1 MMISPIYHN
10 KYKELVWFLL
20 DTMVGENLA
29 GKGQEEAAAGGGSER
44 CSVPHE
50 PKECALNRRDLLKLA
65 ALSAVPAS
73 VLQARSAL
81 AADAIELGCP
91 VPMSGAFAA
100 NGKFADLGMKLAV
113 EQYGK
118 VLGRPLAYSVLDTE
132 GKPATAVRKVQELA
146 QQKNARYFAGG
157 ILSSESLAMG
167 KEAEKLGG
175 VFITTAGADEITGKD
190 CNRATFRWSVPTYGA
205 IERTV
210 RPLIESMP
218 KAKRWYTIT
227 PQYVFGDGLLSAA
240 KNIFKEKGIEHVG
253 NSYHALTE
261 KEFSGYLTNAMAA
274 KPDVLLILNFG
285 SQSSDTLRQAVS
297 FGMKKNVTILVAWA
311 SGLEQF
317 ESLGA
322 DLCDGVYFGAQY
334 WHDVDTPANHD
345 LVKRTQ
351 AAFKANPNYSL
362 AGSYTCTKILL
373 DAMVKAGSADPK
385 AVIAALQGMKYDGL
399 TGPEEIRAADHQVLK
414 NYYLLKGK
422 PKSRMKDKD
431 DFADVVAVG
440 KAFLPAEQTQCKLA

>member
-1 MMISPIYHN
+1 M
-10 KYKELVWFLL
+10 
-20 DTMVGENLA
+20 
-29 GKGQEEAAAGGGSER
+29 
-44 CSVPHE
+44 
-50 PKECALNRRDLLKLA
+50 NRRNMLKLA
-65 ALSAVPAS
+65 ALSAVPGTLGS
-73 VLQARSAL
+73 LVTRSAF
-81 AADAIELGCP
+81 AQAGSVQFACP

-100 NGKFADLGMKLAV
+100 NGKYADLGMKLAI

-118 VLGRPLAYSVLDTE
+118 VLGEPLAYSVLDTE
-132 GKPATAVRKVQELA
+132 GKPATAVRRVQEIA
-146 QQKNARYFAGG
+146 QQKNARFFAGG

-167 KEAEKLGG
+167 KEVQKAGG

-190 CNRATFRWSVPTYGA
+190 CNDATFRWSVPTYGA
-205 IERTV
+205 IEQTV
-210 RPLIESMP
+210 RPLIQMMP

-240 KNIFKEKGIEHVG
+240 KAVFKEKGIEHVG
-253 NSYHALTE
+253 NSYHSLNE
-261 KEFSGYLTNAMAA
+261 KEFSGYLTNAVAA

-297 FGMKKNVTILVAWA
+297 FGMKNNCTILLAWA

-334 WHDVDTPANHD
+334 WHAIDSPLNRD

-351 AAFKANPNYSL
+351 AAFKTNPNYSL
-362 AGSYTCTKILL
+362 AGSYICTKILL
-373 DAMVKAGSADPK
+373 DGIVKAGNVDPK
-385 AVIAALQGMKYDGL
+385 KVVAALEGMKYDGL
-399 TGPEEIRAADHQVLK
+399 TGPEEVRKGDHQVLK

-422 PKSRMKDKD
+422 AKSKMKNAD
-431 DFADVVAVG
+431 DYADIVSSG
-440 KAFLPAEQTQCKLA
+440 QSFLPLDKTGCKLA

>member
-1 MMISPIYHN
+1 M
-10 KYKELVWFLL
+10 
-20 DTMVGENLA
+20 
-29 GKGQEEAAAGGGSER
+29 
-44 CSVPHE
+44 
-50 PKECALNRRDLLKLA
+50 NRRDLLKLA

-73 VLQARSAL
+73 LIHGRNAFAAGEVL
-81 AADAIELGCP
+81 EFGCP

-100 NGKFADLGMKLAV
+100 NGKFADLGMKLAI
-113 EQYGK
+113 EQYGQ
-118 VLGRPLAYSVLDTE
+118 VLGRPLRYSVLDTE

-146 QQKNARYFAGG
+146 QQKTARYFAGG

-167 KEAEKLGG
+167 KEAEKFGG
-175 VFITTAGADEITGKD
+175 VFVTTAGADEITGKD

-210 RPLIESMP
+210 RPLIEAMP

-227 PQYVFGDGLLSAA
+227 PQYVFGEGLLSAA
-240 KNIFKEKGIEHVG
+240 KSIFKEKGIEHVG

-261 KEFSGYLTNAMAA
+261 KEFSGYLTNALAT

-285 SQSSDTLRQAVS
+285 SQSSDTLRQAIS
-297 FGMKKNVTILVAWA
+297 FGMKKNTTILLAWA

-322 DLCDGVYFGAQY
+322 DLCEGVYFGAQY
-334 WHDVDTPANHD
+334 WHGVDTPLNRE
-345 LVKRTQ
+345 LVKR
-351 AAFKANPNYSL
+351 ANDKFKANPNYSL
-362 AGSYTCTKILL
+362 AGSYICTKI
-373 DAMVKAGSADPK
+373 MVDGIIKAGSADPK
-385 AVIAALQGMKYDGL
+385 AVVAALEGMKYDGL

-422 PKSRMKDKD
+422 AKSRMKDKD
-431 DFADVVAVG
+431 DYVEVVSVG
-440 KAFLPAEQTQCKLA
+440 KAFLPVEQTQCKMVG

>member
-1 MMISPIYHN
+1 M
-10 KYKELVWFLL
+10 
-20 DTMVGENLA
+20 
-29 GKGQEEAAAGGGSER
+29 
-44 CSVPHE
+44 
-50 PKECALNRRDLLKLA
+50 NRRNMLKLA
-65 ALSAVPAS
+65 ALSAVPGS
-73 VLQARSAL
+73 LGSLVARSAF
-81 AADAIELGCP
+81 AQAGSVQFACP

-100 NGKFADLGMKLAV
+100 NGKYADLGMKLAI

-118 VLGRPLAYSVLDTE
+118 VLGEPLAYSVLDTE
-132 GKPATAVRKVQELA
+132 GKPATAVRRVQEIA
-146 QQKNARYFAGG
+146 QQKNARFFAGG

-167 KEAEKLGG
+167 KEVQKAGG

-190 CNRATFRWSVPTYGA
+190 CNDATFRWSVPTYGA
-205 IERTV
+205 IEQTV
-210 RPLIESMP
+210 RPLIQMMP

-240 KNIFKEKGIEHVG
+240 KAVFKEKGIEHVG
-253 NSYHALTE
+253 NSYHSLNE
-261 KEFSGYLTNAMAA
+261 KEFSGYLTNAVSA

-297 FGMKKNVTILVAWA
+297 FGMKNNCTILLAWA

-334 WHDVDTPANHD
+334 WHAIDSPLNRD

-351 AAFKANPNYSL
+351 AAFKTNPNYSL
-362 AGSYTCTKILL
+362 AGSYICTKILL
-373 DAMVKAGSADPK
+373 DGIVKAGNVDPK
-385 AVIAALQGMKYDGL
+385 KVVAALEGMKYDGL
-399 TGPEEIRAADHQVLK
+399 TGPEEVRKGDHQVLK

-422 PKSRMKDKD
+422 AKSKMKNAD
-431 DFADVVAVG
+431 DYADIVSSG
-440 KAFLPAEQTQCKLA
+440 QSFLPLDKTGCKLA

>member
-1 MMISPIYHN
+1 M
-10 KYKELVWFLL
+10 
-20 DTMVGENLA
+20 
-29 GKGQEEAAAGGGSER
+29 
-44 CSVPHE
+44 
-50 PKECALNRRDLLKLA
+50 NRRDVLKLG
-65 ALSAVPAS
+65 ALAAVPAS
-73 VLQARSAL
+73 LLRAGAVL
-81 AADAIELGCP
+81 AADDAIELGCP
-91 VPMSGAFAA
+91 VPMSGPFAA
-100 NGKFADLGMKLAV
+100 NGKFADLGMKLIV

-118 VLGRPLAYSVLDTE
+118 VLGKPLRYSVLDTE

-167 KEAEKLGG
+167 KEAEKFGG
-175 VFITTAGADEITGKD
+175 VFVTTAGADEITGKD

-227 PQYVFGDGLLSAA
+227 PQYVFGEGLLSAA

-253 NSYHALTE
+253 NSYHALNE
-261 KEFSGYLTNAMAA
+261 KEFSGYLTNAIAA

-285 SQSSDTLRQAVS
+285 SQSADTLRQAVS
-297 FGMKKNVTILVAWA
+297 FGMKKNTTILLAWA

-334 WHDVDTPANHD
+334 WHGVDTPLNRD
-345 LVKRTQ
+345 LVQRCKT
-351 AAFKANPNYSL
+351 AFKANPNYSL
-362 AGSYTCTKILL
+362 AGSYICTKLML

-385 AVIAALQGMKYDGL
+385 AVIAAMEGLKYEGL

-422 PKSRMKDKD
+422 AKARMKDKD
-431 DFADVVAVG
+431 DYAEVISVG
-440 KAFLPAEQTQCKLA
+440 KAFLPPEQTQCKMA

>member
-1 MMISPIYHN
+1 M
-10 KYKELVWFLL
+10 
-20 DTMVGENLA
+20 
-29 GKGQEEAAAGGGSER
+29 
-44 CSVPHE
+44 
-50 PKECALNRRDLLKLA
+50 NRRDLLKLA
-65 ALSAVPAS
+65 ALSAVPTS
-73 VLQARSAL
+73 LIHGRGAL
-81 AADAIELGCP
+81 AAGEALEFGCP

-100 NGKFADLGMKLAV
+100 NGKFADLGMRLAID
-113 EQYGK
+113 QYGQ
-118 VLGRPLAYSVLDTE
+118 VLGRPLRYSVLDTE

-146 QQKNARYFAGG
+146 QQKAARYFAGG

-167 KEAEKLGG
+167 KEAEKFGG
-175 VFITTAGADEITGKD
+175 VFVTTAGADEITGKD
-190 CNRATFRWSVPTYGA
+190 CNRATFRWSVPTFGA

-240 KNIFKEKGIEHVG
+240 KAIFKEKGIEHVG

-261 KEFSGYLTNAMAA
+261 KEFSGYLTNALAA

-285 SQSSDTLRQAVS
+285 SQSADTLRQAVS
-297 FGMKKNVTILVAWA
+297 FGMKKNTTILLAWA

-322 DLCDGVYFGAQY
+322 DLCEGVYFGAQY
-334 WHDVDTPANHD
+334 WHGVDTPLNRD

-351 AAFKANPNYSL
+351 AKFKANPNYSL
-362 AGSYTCTKILL
+362 AGSYICTKI
-373 DAMVKAGSADPK
+373 MVDGMIKAGSADPK
-385 AVIAALQGMKYDGL
+385 AVVAALEGMKYEGL

-422 PKSRMKDKD
+422 AKSRMKDKD
-431 DFADVVAVG
+431 DY
-440 KAFLPAEQTQCKLA
+440 AEIV